1 MPLKK
6 KKYIYISEIRKIFLE
21 QSKKL
26 ALFVHINHMNIFELN
41 NLKAYCLKFDIY
53 QTSWK
58 LNLLKKM
65 TKNSIFLSLL
75 KGPTRVFFFNSIETM
90 LEFVNLF
97 SSKKKIIPLA
107 IYWQSNF
114 YNYEFFS
121 KYIKNLHNNLIGET
135 DKNLKTNLIFS
146 LTKTN
151 SSLIIHL
158 KDPFSKFLNIL
169 ELIKNKKNNNI

>member
-1 MPLKK
+1 M
-6 KKYIYISEIRKIFLE
+6 F
-21 QSKKL
+21 
-26 ALFVHINHMNIFELN
+26 
-41 NLKAYCLKFDIY
+41 
-53 QTSWK
+53 
-58 LNLLKKM
+58 
-65 TKNSIFLSLL
+65 
-75 KGPTRVFFFNSIETM
+75 FFFNSIETM